1 MGKTRMVNAIGRI
14 LVGNGEDGNA
24 VRMTA
29 QQNSERLLL
38 ISETVKWELIFSR
51 MQRYHAHHVVV
62 HHVNDQHQQEDQS
75 HLNKP
80 LFKGQAEIPPPDT
93 F

>member
-29 QQNSERLLL
+29 QQNSSSYFRNGE
-38 ISETVKWELIFSR
+38 
-51 MQRYHAHHVVV
+51 VV
-62 HHVNDQHQQEDQS
+62 NCSS
-75 HLNKP
+75 HECSGIMRITSLY
-80 LFKGQAEIPPPDT
+80 IT
-93 F
+93 